1 MEKRERHFVLVHG
14 ACHGAWCWYKVA
26 TLLRSAGHRVTAL
39 DLAAAGANGKRLDEL
54 NSISDYYEPLI
65 EFMTSLVTGEKVIL
79 VAHSLGGVSVSV
91 AMERFPQKISVAVF
105 VAALMPGPDLNLPTV
120 IQELKNDLIFIWNYS
135 ITREVRVLP
144 WIRSTRLIRGPNNP
158 PNLLIFGPE
167 YLAAKLY
174 QLSPPEDLMLATTL
188 MRPIG
193 LFDGENLLKE
203 TTVTKEKYG
212 TVRRV
217 YIVCDKDK
225 VLEED
230 FQRWMIKNSLT
241 DEVKV
246 ILGSDHMPMFCKPL
260 DLYTYLQEIVESY
273 I

>member
-39 DLAAAGANGKRLDEL
+39 DLAAAGANRKRLDEL

-120 IQELKNDLIFIWNYS
+120 IQEVYS
-135 ITREVRVLP
+135 L
-144 WIRSTRLIRGPNNP
+144 
-158 PNLLIFGPE
+158 
-167 YLAAKLY
+167 
-174 QLSPPEDLMLATTL
+174 
-188 MRPIG
+188 
-193 LFDGENLLKE
+193 
-203 TTVTKEKYG
+203 
-212 TVRRV
+212 
-217 YIVCDKDK
+217 
-225 VLEED
+225 
-230 FQRWMIKNSLT
+230 
-241 DEVKV
+241 
-246 ILGSDHMPMFCKPL
+246 
-260 DLYTYLQEIVESY
+260 
-273 I
+273 

>member
-39 DLAAAGANGKRLDEL
+39 DLAAAGANRKRLDEL

-91 AMERFPQKISVAVF
+91 AMERFPQKISVGVF

-120 IQELKNDLIFIWNYS
+120 LQEYTFD
-135 ITREVRVLP
+135 
-144 WIRSTRLIRGPNNP
+144 RGPNNP
-158 PNLLIFGPE
+158 PTSVIFGPE

-174 QLSPPEDLMLATTL
+174 QLSPPEDLMLATML
-188 MRPIG
+188 MRPIN
-193 LFDGENLLKE
+193 GENLLKKI
-203 TTVTKEKYG
+203 TVTKEKYG
-212 TVRRV
+212 TIRRV
-217 YIVCDKDK
+217 YIVCDKDN
-225 VLEED
+225 VLDED
-230 FQRWMIKNSLT
+230 FQRWMIKNNLT

-260 DLYTYLQEIVESY
+260 ELCAYLQEIVESY
-273 I
+273 S

>member
-120 IQELKNDLIFIWNYS
+120 IQELHQS
-135 ITREVRVLP
+135 R
-144 WIRSTRLIRGPNNP
+144 
-158 PNLLIFGPE
+158 
-167 YLAAKLY
+167 
-174 QLSPPEDLMLATTL
+174 DLMLATTL
-188 MRPIG
+188 MRPINV
-193 LFDGENLLKE
+193 FNGENLLTE

-217 YIVCDKDK
+217 YIMCDKDK
-225 VLEED
+225 MLEED
-230 FQRWMIKNSLT
+230 FQEWMIKNNLT

-260 DLYTYLQEIVESY
+260 DLCAYLQEMVESY
-273 I
+273 S

>member
-91 AMERFPQKISVAVF
+91 AMERFPQKISVGVF

-120 IQELKNDLIFIWNYS
+120 
-135 ITREVRVLP
+135 
-144 WIRSTRLIRGPNNP
+144 
-158 PNLLIFGPE
+158 
-167 YLAAKLY
+167 
-174 QLSPPEDLMLATTL
+174 
-188 MRPIG
+188 
-193 LFDGENLLKE
+193 
-203 TTVTKEKYG
+203 
-212 TVRRV
+212 
-217 YIVCDKDK
+217 
-225 VLEED
+225 
-230 FQRWMIKNSLT
+230 
-241 DEVKV
+241 
-246 ILGSDHMPMFCKPL
+246 
-260 DLYTYLQEIVESY
+260 LQEVHSLLNSFHGQKGCFHFSLSIVDS
-273 I
+273 